1 MMAPYVIV
9 GTLEAEQMMHAQMTN
24 TFIFPEGTLAAANEV
39 DQAIVARIKGLSLN
53 LATLL

>member
-1 MMAPYVIV
+1 MAPYVIV